1 MPSELGSAAWSPR
14 EHTPRPFVRL
24 DMEQLPTSP
33 PEPVIRNRVA
43 ESPIEVFNLEELWD
57 DARLMTFDL
66 TDFLDKGFIL
76 REKAFRDATRAYDW
90 SEFEGAHVALSC
102 TTDAIVPPWAW
113 MLVATKAAG
122 KALSVTV
129 GDETTVRTAVFARLL
144 ADFDWS
150 RYEDRM
156 VVIKGCGSRNVPESA
171 YAEATTRLM
180 GVARKIMYGE
190 PCSSVPIWR
199 RS

>member
-1 MPSELGSAAWSPR
+1 
-14 EHTPRPFVRL
+14 
-24 DMEQLPTSP
+24 
-33 PEPVIRNRVA
+33 
-43 ESPIEVFNLEELWD
+43 
-57 DARLMTFDL
+57 
-66 TDFLDKGFIL
+66 
-76 REKAFRDATRAYDW
+76 
-90 SEFEGAHVALSC
+90 VALSC